1 MATLTPTLTLAADA
15 GEVSSDALSFS
26 VTDTLNVSPPIKGL
40 SKKAV
45 AAGGGGNTVLV
56 PSSAGIKYTYIKHTG
71 KQSDGST
78 STTNNLIINFGGT
91 AGLSLGPEEFAYF
104 PAQASTEITGISS
117 SSHTVLVEC
126 AYYAET

>member
-1 MATLTPTLTLAADA
+1 MATLKPTISLSASA
-15 GEVSSDALSFS
+15 GEVASDALSFS
-26 VTDTLNVSPPIKGL
+26 VTDSLNVTTPIKGL

-71 KQSDGST
+71 KQSDNST
-78 STTNNLIINFGGT
+78 ATTNNLIINFGGT
-91 AGLSLGPEEFAYF
+91 AGLSLGPEEFAWF

-126 AYYAET
+126 AYYTET

>member
-1 MATLTPTLTLAADA
+1 MATLTPTLSLSAAADQVA
-15 GEVSSDALSFS
+15 SDALSFS
-26 VTDTLNVSPPIKGL
+26 VTDALSVTTPIKGL

-45 AAGGGGNTVLV
+45 AVAGGGNTVLV

-71 KQSDGST
+71 KQSDNST
-78 STTNNLIINFGGT
+78 ATTNNLIINFGGT
-91 AGLSLGPEEFAYF
+91 AGLSLGPDEFAWL

-126 AYYAET
+126 AYYTEA

>member
-1 MATLTPTLTLAADA
+1 MATLVPTLTLT
-15 GEVSSDALSFS
+15 SSDALTDTLSLS
-26 VTDTLNVSPPIKGL
+26 VTDSLTATTPIKSL

-71 KQSDGST
+71 KQNDGST
-78 STTNNLIINFGGT
+78 ATTNNLIINFGGT

-126 AYYAET
+126 SYYTET

>member
-1 MATLTPTLTLAADA
+1 MATLNTTLTLASTD
-15 GEVSSDALSFS
+15 VISDTLSMTVTDSLS
-26 VTDTLNVSPPIKGL
+26 VTTPIKAL

-45 AAGGGGNTVLV
+45 AAGGGGNTVLI

-71 KQSDGST
+71 KQNDGST

-91 AGLSLGPEEFAYF
+91 AGLSLGPEEFAWF

-117 SSHTVLVEC
+117 SSHTILVEC
-126 AYYAET
+126 AYYTET

>member
-45 AAGGGGNTVLV
+45 AAGGGGNTVLI
-56 PSSAGIKYTYIKHTG
+56 PSSAGIKYAYIKHTG
-71 KQSDGST
+71 KQTDGST
-78 STTNNLIINFGGT
+78 ATTNNLIINFAGT

-126 AYYAET
+126 AYYTET